1 MDMKIWERKSE
12 KAGKRKI
19 RKETKKYNEEKIVT
33 TIANIIKPDQIIT
46 LNVNGLNSLIKK
58 QKTVTADKKLNLTT
72 WYL

>member
-19 RKETKKYNEEKIVT
+19 RKETKKNNEEKIVT

-58 QKTVTADKKLNLTT
+58 KKTVTADKKLNLTT